1 MTFPLVTAVSAQ
13 PWLDQVPC
21 SQPLE
26 ETDNQKQWTQEDT
39 YSFGPLGGLSKP
51 NPSHLE
57 FVLFQP
63 QAEVMANLEAWDQN
77 WKGCMGL
84 AFQAPHFL
92 RGNTEA

>member
-39 YSFGPLGGLSKP
+39 YSFGPLGGAQQTKP
-51 NPSHLE
+51 QSFGICAISTTGRGHGQLRSLGSELE
-57 FVLFQP
+57 GMYGVGFSGPPFP
-63 QAEVMANLEAWDQN
+63 EG
-77 WKGCMGL
+77 KY
-84 AFQAPHFL
+84 
-92 RGNTEA
+92 